1 MLGRQIQINQ
11 FLPVG
16 GAVIKVVAALAVLL
30 VGGAGMMWLQDHGP
44 KASKGVPTVVVPV
57 VRVVSAEFFDKQLY
71 VNTQGRVDPCIRTQ
85 AAAEVMGRVLSVSP
99 KFKSGG
105 RFAKGE
111 VMLEMDG
118 ADYEAALAQAES
130 VLADARLSLDREEAR
145 AAQARRD
152 WGKLGRGEP
161 SDLVLGIPQI
171 VSAKARVVASQAA
184 VDKASRDL
192 KRTKLR
198 APYDCLVEAIYTDLG
213 SYITPGARLA
223 DLYSTDAFEV
233 RVPVTLEEFGY
244 LEQGEDGV
252 VGEDVTLHARIGGR
266 VRSWQGSI
274 VRSEGRVD
282 SRTMTMYQVVKISR
296 NPDEKLFQLPPAG
309 LFVTA
314 RIKGRVMS
322 GVVELPRAA
331 LREDQTVLVLD
342 AESRLKVV
350 KVDISRTLEK
360 SVLVH
365 GGVNV
370 GDQVVISPLETPVV
384 GMKLQILKRKTQ
396 GGVDQ

>member
-1 MLGRQIQINQ
+1 MLVEKIKTNRSARS
-11 FLPVG
+11 G
-16 GAVIKVVAALAVLL
+16 GVVVKVIAALVVLL
-30 VGGAGMMWLQDHGP
+30 LGWAGMVWLQSHGP
-44 KASKGVPTVVVPV
+44 EASKEVPTVVLPV
-57 VRVVSAEFFDKQLY
+57 VRVVTAEVFDKQLY
-71 VNTQGRVDPCIRTQ
+71 VNTQGRVDPRIRTQ

-118 ADYEAALAQAES
+118 ADYVAVLAQAEAT
-130 VLADARLSLDREEAR
+130 LADAKLSLEREEAR

-152 WGKLGRGEP
+152 WKKLGRGDP

-171 VSAKARVVASQAA
+171 TSAKARVVASQAT

-198 APYDCLVEAIYTDLG
+198 APYDCLVETIYTDLG

-223 DLYSTDAFEV
+223 DLYSTEAFEV
-233 RVPVTLEEFGY
+233 RVPVTLEEFGF
-244 LEQGEDGV
+244 LEQDERGV
-252 VGEDVTLHARIGGR
+252 IGDDVELQASIGGKL
-266 VRSWQGSI
+266 RSWQGVI

-282 SRTMTMYQVVKISR
+282 RSTMTMHQVIEIKP
-296 NPDEKLFQLPPAG
+296 NPEDKLFHLPPSG

-322 GVVELPRAA
+322 KVVELPRAA
-331 LREDQTVLVLD
+331 LREGKTVFVLD
-342 AESRLKVV
+342 AENRLEIVT
-350 KVDISRTLEK
+350 VDISRTLKK
-360 SVLVH
+360 SVLVN
-365 GGVNV
+365 GGVES
-370 GDQVVISPLETPVV
+370 GDRVIISPLEIPVV
-384 GMKLQILKRKTQ
+384 GMKLQVLNNKAEDKV
-396 GGVDQ
+396 GP

>member
-1 MLGRQIQINQ
+1 MLGQINQ
-11 FLPVG
+11 SSPAG
-16 GAVIKVVAALAVLL
+16 GAVIKVIAALAVLL
-30 VGGAGMMWLQDHGP
+30 VGGAGMVWLKGHGP
-44 KASKGVPTVVVPV
+44 KASKEDPTVVVPV
-57 VRVVSAEFFDKQLY
+57 VRVVRAEFFDKQLY
-71 VNTQGRVDPCIRTQ
+71 VNTQGRVDPRIRTQ
-85 AAAEVMGRVLSVSP
+85 AAAEVMGRVLRVSS

-105 RFAKGE
+105 QFAKGE

-118 ADYEAALAQAES
+118 ADYVAALAQAES
-130 VLADARLSLDREEAR
+130 VLADARLSLEREEAR

-152 WGKLGRGEP
+152 WKKLGRGDP
-161 SDLVLGIPQI
+161 SELVLGIPQI

-198 APYDCLVEAIYTDLG
+198 APYDCLVETIYTDLG

-223 DLYSTDAFEV
+223 DLYSTEAFEV

-244 LEQGEDGV
+244 LEQGEGGV
-252 VGEDVTLHARIGGR
+252 VGGDVTLQASIGGKMR
-266 VRSWQGSI
+266 YWKGSI
-274 VRSEGRVD
+274 IRSEGRVD
-282 SRTMTMYQVVKISR
+282 RSTMTMYQVVKIKP
-296 NPDEKLFQLPPAG
+296 NPDEKLFPLPPSG

-322 GVVELPRAA
+322 EVVELPRAA

-342 AESRLKVV
+342 AESRLRVV
-350 KVDISRTLEK
+350 KVGISRTLEK

-365 GGVNV
+365 GGVNA
-370 GDQVVISPLETPVV
+370 GDQIVISPLETPVV
-384 GMKLQILKRKTQ
+384 GMKLQIFNTKP
-396 GGVDQ
+396 